1 MRLFFVLGIVTVLSV
16 AVWKVYATGYETAE
30 LKAIAVA
37 NAKLRE
43 IHRQASQAAS
53 REREGR
59 KVAETQAAEAKARG
73 EALAEQVRQGIMENE
88 NRDECPVACYNF
100 KWGES

>member
-1 MRLFFVLGIVTVLSV
+1 MRLFIIFALVSVLTLGL
-16 AVWKVYATGYETAE
+16 WKVYATGYETAE

-43 IHRQASQAAS
+43 IHHQAAQAAS
-53 REREGR
+53 RERKGR

-73 EALAEQVRQGIMENE
+73 EALAEQVRQGIIENE